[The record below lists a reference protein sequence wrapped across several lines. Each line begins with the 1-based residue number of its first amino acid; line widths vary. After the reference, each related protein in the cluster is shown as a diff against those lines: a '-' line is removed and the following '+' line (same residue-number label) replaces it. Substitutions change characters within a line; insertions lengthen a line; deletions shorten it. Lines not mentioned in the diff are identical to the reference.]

1 MGTKMVS
8 LRVDEELLGWATGY
22 AKERGVSRTSVV
34 EAALRSLR
42 EDCGAAACRI
52 SRTSGCRGRS
62 RRASRCRR
70 LSVVPPVRRLS
81 RSKQS
86 ELAMARMRAMDP
98 RRYG

>member
-42 EDCGAAACRI
+42 EDAAGGVPDLEDERVPRPESTRKPVPPPA
-52 SRTSGCRGRS
+52 
-62 RRASRCRR
+62 
-70 LSVVPPVRRLS
+70 VVPPVRRLS

>member
-1 MGTKMVS
+1 MVS

-22 AKERGVSRTSVV
+22 AAERGVSRTSVV

-42 EDCGAAACRI
+42 EDAAGGVPDLEDERVPWPEKRKPVPPA
-52 SRTSGCRGRS
+52 
-62 RRASRCRR
+62 
-70 LSVVPPVRRLS
+70 SVVPPVRRLS

-86 ELAMARMRAMDP
+86 ELAMARMRRMDP

>member
-42 EDCGAAACRI
+42 EDCA
-52 SRTSGCRGRS
+52 RGVPDLEDERVPRPLPKQYVPAPVKRLERS
-62 RRASRCRR
+62 Q
-70 LSVVPPVRRLS
+70 
-81 RSKQS
+81 QS
-86 ELAMARMRAMDP
+86 EMAMERMRRMDP

>member
-42 EDCGAAACRI
+42 EDAAGGVPDLEDERVP
-52 SRTSGCRGRS
+52 RPVRKPTPPP
-62 RRASRCRR
+62 
-70 LSVVPPVRRLS
+70 SVVPPVKRYKRPE
-81 RSKQS
+81 RSD
-86 ELAMARMRAMDP
+86 LAMARMRAMDP